1 MLKLL
6 PTFRALLE
14 SLESIGLAKK
24 PTTQQVQSVCSAFV
38 EMVAGLTGE
47 RCAVVIGQTV
57 IAREHEVRP
66 VQDFRPNVPAR

>member
-1 MLKLL
+1 MTRTR

-47 RCAVVIGQTV
+47 RCAIAIGNAV
-57 IAREHEVRP
+57 IAREHERADKLVSGR
-66 VQDFRPNVPAR
+66 N